1 MATLTLSTT
10 LMHDLHHLFHPV
22 KLLWTERVVLFWPI
36 WLGITA
42 LGLLIVMRVM
52 PWQSEI
58 SAVSTP
64 SSRLKWSRRSVLALI
79 LLGLFLGCYVA
90 GLLVWEDFTYYD
102 NSHFTNET
110 LIGRNV
116 SLQISPEEGRFWPLG
131 HQEFSLLRHIKLNRR
146 LSLPA
151 NCSIGTDMLD
161 SPGA

>member
-1 MATLTLSTT
+1 M
-10 LMHDLHHLFHPV
+10 
-22 KLLWTERVVLFWPI
+22 
-36 WLGITA
+36 
-42 LGLLIVMRVM
+42 VMRVM

-64 SSRLKWSRRSVLALI
+64 SSRLKRPRRSVLALT
-79 LLGLFLGCYVA
+79 LLGLFLACYVA

-116 SLQISPEEGRFWPLG
+116 SLQISPGTRPLLAARSPG
-131 HQEFSLLRHIKLNRR
+131 IQPSSTYHQLNRR

-151 NCSIGTDMLD
+151 HRSIGAYMLD